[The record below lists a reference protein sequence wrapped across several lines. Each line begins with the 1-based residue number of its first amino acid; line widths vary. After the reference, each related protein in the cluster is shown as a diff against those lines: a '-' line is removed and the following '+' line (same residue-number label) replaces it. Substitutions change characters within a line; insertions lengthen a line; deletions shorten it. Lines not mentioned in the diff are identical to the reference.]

1 MLGATTTKVLYISN
15 QASNPVTLSKSMSNI
30 NPTSLA
36 NYLTLNWDY
45 TNQPLSAG
53 ATIKITLSLAL
64 SANTPAISNFSFDT
78 IITGTG

>member
-1 MLGATTTKVLYISN
+1 M
-15 QASNPVTLSKSMSNI
+15 

-36 NYLTLNWDY
+36 NYLTFNWDY

-53 ATIKITLSLAL
+53 ATIKITLSLAVA
-64 SANTPAISNFSFDT
+64 ANTPTVSSFSFDT